1 MFPSNEELATLRV
14 FPGIESRTLEFKQ
27 TTDVPFTKILP
38 TVCAFLNVG
47 GGSIVFGVKDN
58 QEIVGIKT
66 NDKRFDI
73 FLLLVD
79 NILHTNLIVT
89 TAGEPIHPDSIL
101 TRCVPCWNGNSL
113 LILDIRGEKGKQYQL
128 KEGSRYHRLN
138 ASNMRVSGSNM
149 YNESD
154 VLLRI
159 ENTKQYIHEQ
169 YQAILQKVER
179 QMMVTQKRM
188 EEVQKEQEETIALLH
203 TKILEEKDQVMMEQP
218 RFFHYLLCGLV

>member
-1 MFPSNEELATLRV
+1 
-14 FPGIESRTLEFKQ
+14 
-27 TTDVPFTKILP
+27 
-38 TVCAFLNVG
+38 VG
-47 GGSIVFGVKDN
+47 GGTIVFGVKDN

-66 NDKRFDI
+66 SDKRFDI
-73 FLLLVD
+73 FLLLID

-89 TAGEPIHPDSIL
+89 TDGEAIHPDSLL

-113 LILDIRGEKGKQYQL
+113 LILNIVADVGKQYQL
-128 KEGSRYHRLN
+128 KDGSRYHRLN
-138 ASNMRVSGSNM
+138 ASNMRISGSSM

-179 QMMVTQKRM
+179 QMLVTQKRM
-188 EEVQKEQEETIALLH
+188 EDVQRDHEETIALLH
-203 TKILEEKDQVMMEQP
+203 TKILEEKEEIEIVRP
-218 RFFHYLLCGLV
+218 SFVHYLLCGLSH